1 MPRILGGENAVVLP
15 FQFFL
20 ASSSPTRHDFGSATL
35 ISERHA
41 ITSGK
46 LIAGFQKW
54 ILAYGSTK
62 LGPQS
67 KKLESRIAFLHP
79 AYDITTNE
87 NDLGIILLP
96 ALPSIGGLRFFL
108 NFKNPFFNFFPCS
121 QSKTDCIAFDQRK
134 CPTIERGRYRFCI
147 WHRRGFDETSSK

>member
-1 MPRILGGENAVVLP
+1 MPRILGGENAVVRP

-20 ASSSPTRHDFGSATL
+20 ASSTPVRHDFGSATL
-35 ISERHA
+35 ISDRHA

-46 LIAGFQKW
+46 LIAGYQKW

-79 AYDITTNE
+79 AYDVATNE

-96 ALPSIGGLRFFL
+96 PLPAIGKFS
-108 NFKNPFFNFFPCS
+108 NPLEF
-121 QSKTDCIAFDQRK
+121 
-134 CPTIERGRYRFCI
+134 
-147 WHRRGFDETSSK
+147 